1 MHLPAAVAVNGRL
14 TQSVVGQC
22 SPHSC
27 SPSAHRTARLKVS
40 TRFPRGAR
48 GRCLSASL
56 LLSQPAARLRSTA
69 PAVRAVEP
77 ASAVAD
83 DDSNSNASVFTPQLP
98 PRTTAKQRA
107 AARRA
112 AQTAANQARD
122 QQSQRQWLAR
132 LAANGVEPWPPESS
146 LDHAEALVRTRKMI
160 DEVLKLLPGTRVYE
174 TDHFLFTSNI
184 PADQVKPYVTYLDKM
199 YDWMCELYGVPAGT
213 RVWLGGKAPIFAFQ
227 TQDQFV
233 AFENKFFEVPAK
245 DSQHL
250 YGLCHQNTRG
260 DVVIACFQGEDP
272 NDFGQMLVHETSHGF
287 IHRYKTKARLPSWVN
302 EGMAELIGAEM
313 VPKSTAVKN
322 KEQAALAILKQRQ
335 SLGGDFF
342 TAEPIHDWQYG
353 VASSLNRFLLK
364 TNQQDYVRFIEA
376 LKEGLKW
383 PAALQQA
390 YGGTPEQLVTQ
401 YGQSIGVQDLRP

>member
-1 MHLPAAVAVNGRL
+1 MSIRRCIILAALCPAIVAPRSAAAVE
-14 TQSVVGQC
+14 
-22 SPHSC
+22 
-27 SPSAHRTARLKVS
+27 
-40 TRFPRGAR
+40 
-48 GRCLSASL
+48 SASPTA
-56 LLSQPAARLRSTA
+56 SASGSDDDRPFSAPTAEQPAKKSKQRTMPHRA
-69 PAVRAVEP
+69 PR
-77 ASAVAD
+77 
-83 DDSNSNASVFTPQLP
+83 NSVNASPAP
-98 PRTTAKQRA
+98 EDR
-107 AARRA
+107 
-112 AQTAANQARD
+112 
-122 QQSQRQWLAR
+122 RQWLAR
-132 LAANGVEPWPPESS
+132 LRANGVEPWPAESS
-146 LDHAEALVRTRKMI
+146 LDHAEALARTHKMI
-160 DEVLKLLPGTRVYE
+160 NQVLSLLPGARVYE
-174 TDHFLFTSNI
+174 TEHFLFTSDI
-184 PADQVKPYVTYLDKM
+184 PAEQVKPYVTYLDKM

-227 TQDQFV
+227 TQEQFV
-233 AFENKFFEVPAK
+233 AFEAKFFEVPPR
-245 DSQHL
+245 DSQHM

-364 TNQQDYVRFIEA
+364 TNQQSYVRFIEG

-390 YGGTPEQLVTQ
+390 YGGTPEQLVAQ
-401 YGQSIGVQDLRP
+401 YGQSVGVSDLRP